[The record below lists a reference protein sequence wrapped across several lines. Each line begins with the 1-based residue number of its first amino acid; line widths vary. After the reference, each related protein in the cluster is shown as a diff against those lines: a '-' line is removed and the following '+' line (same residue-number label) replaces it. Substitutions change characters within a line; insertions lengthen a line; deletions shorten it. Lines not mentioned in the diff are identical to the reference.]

1 VQALAGEVGVTPD
14 LVRAAADSLQT
25 PTPYVTPGANRTNP
39 WVAGPTELFFEHVI
53 DGELPESE
61 YATVVE
67 EIRRTL
73 RNGGQISQ
81 FGRSFSWIAARS
93 PGIRRDLEIAV
104 SIRRGQTRITIQE
117 NMSQLMGAVFGGI
130 GGGMGGGGMG
140 PIIGIGVGALHVV
153 GAAVVAIIPV
163 WLGITYLTARTV
175 YRRTSTRRARELE
188 QLSNRLD
195 ALVRELVEV
204 PERLKP

>member
-1 VQALAGEVGVTPD
+1 
-14 LVRAAADSLQT
+14 
-25 PTPYVTPGANRTNP
+25 
-39 WVAGPTELFFEHVI
+39 
-53 DGELPESE
+53 
-61 YATVVE
+61 
-67 EIRRTL
+67 
-73 RNGGQISQ
+73 
-81 FGRSFSWIAARS
+81 
-93 PGIRRDLEIAV
+93 
-104 SIRRGQTRITIQE
+104 
-117 NMSQLMGAVFGGI
+117 
-130 GGGMGGGGMG
+130 
-140 PIIGIGVGALHVV
+140 VV